1 MFNGSGLKR
10 TPQLPASLVLC
21 ALLSLAVIA
30 PVHAAGDPPVQ
41 GPSESG
47 AGEEA
52 QDDEVGRKL
61 GSSGISALAK
71 NLIEPVKQELLGIE
85 LPDIERRYHIGISM
99 SPKLGDTFQSDYI
112 RSPIKFKYGLAKNI
126 ELSVMPVTYIHNP
139 RRKTVGLGIAD
150 LDMGIKYRFL
160 HILRRHVSMAFAFHT
175 IYPVGSNPEL
185 MDGYVHYRP
194 KLIVSKTLEDYHKLE
209 IVGSVGWDL
218 VDGAS
223 EPLVAEEEER
233 KDITGVAF
241 GLRLPRD
248 PFAWS
253 LEFVYTTDK
262 PDNGEYEALTVT
274 PGWHW
279 NIPRE
284 QAEWFPGD
292 LGLSLGVG
300 FGFMDAKDVEYIT
313 KVRATIP
320 IHVNVDLE
328 RGEVEFKS
336 EELRD
341 AFRKINERL
350 KGSKQPEPG
359 R

>member
-1 MFNGSGLKR
+1 EF
-10 TPQLPASLVLC
+10 
-21 ALLSLAVIA
+21 LSI
-30 PVHAAGDPPVQ
+30 
-41 GPSESG
+41 
-47 AGEEA
+47 
-52 QDDEVGRKL
+52 EV
-61 GSSGISALAK
+61 
-71 NLIEPVKQELLGIE
+71 
-85 LPDIERRYHIGISM
+85 PDIERRRHIGISM
-99 SPKLGDTFQSDYI
+99 NPQLMDIINNDYI
-112 RSPIKFKYGLAKNI
+112 RLPIQFKYGLAKNI
-126 ELSVMPVTYIHNP
+126 ELSVRPVTYIHNP

-185 MDGYVHYRP
+185 MDGYVHYKPR
-194 KLIVSKTLEDYHKLE
+194 LIVSKTLEDFHKLQVVSS
-209 IVGSVGWDL
+209 IGWNL
-218 VDGAS
+218 IDGAS
-223 EPLVAEEEER
+223 EPLLVEDEVK
-233 KDITGVAF
+233 KDITQLSF